1 VSAELSRPW
10 DLVAIAAGAITA
22 AIVIVY
28 LLIMRAQGG
37 TPVWWFLGG
46 LVIAVTLLGYGAR
59 REAPLRRPALTLAG
73 ADLLGLGILGLLSVG
88 FPLLCAG
95 ALALIS
101 AGRE

>member
-1 VSAELSRPW
+1 L
-10 DLVAIAAGAITA
+10 DLVAIAAGAISTA
-22 AIVIVY
+22 TVIVY
-28 LLIMRAQGG
+28 LLIMRAQEG

-59 REAPLRRPALTLAG
+59 REAPRRRLAVTLAG
-73 ADLLGLGILGLLSVG
+73 ADLLGLGILGLLSIG

-101 AGRE
+101 ARRE